1 MEIFNSF
8 ADNESTIR
16 VESIWNCLVGLGLSA
31 FFNLILGEIYKV
43 MNKTKQNNYIMMQ
56 SMVFISVILA
66 GAMMVIG
73 NNLAVAFGLVGAVSI
88 IRFRTSVNS
97 FIDMSFIFL
106 SIVIGMANGLGF
118 YLIAAVIAVFTGIL
132 MLAVHFSGFGKK
144 YFLNHM
150 ELDITITFFQGEDNT
165 LPGREHITKAVTEAG
180 GGQVSFLEYKGR
192 SDSVEIKF
200 RTVWT
205 DINNVQ
211 NIDSRLRESFPD
223 GNYTIKATRV

>member
-1 MEIFNSF
+1 MELFNSF
-8 ADNESTIR
+8 TDNASTIR
-16 VESIWNCLVGLGLSA
+16 VESIWTCLVGLGLSA
-31 FFNLILGEIYKV
+31 FFNLILGEIYKL

-106 SIVIGMANGLGF
+106 AIVIGMANGLGF
-118 YLIAAVIAVFTGIL
+118 YLIAAIIAVFTGTL
-132 MLAVHFSGFGKK
+132 MLVVHYSGFGRK

-150 ELDITITFFQGEDNT
+150 ELDITLTFSQDENSR
-165 LPGREHITKAVTEAG
+165 LPDKDFITKAVTQAG
-180 GGQVSFLEYKGR
+180 GGQISFLEYKGR
-192 SDSVEIKF
+192 NDSIEIKF

-211 NIDSRLRESFPD
+211 NVDRRLREAFPD
-223 GNYTIKATRV
+223 SSFTIKATRV